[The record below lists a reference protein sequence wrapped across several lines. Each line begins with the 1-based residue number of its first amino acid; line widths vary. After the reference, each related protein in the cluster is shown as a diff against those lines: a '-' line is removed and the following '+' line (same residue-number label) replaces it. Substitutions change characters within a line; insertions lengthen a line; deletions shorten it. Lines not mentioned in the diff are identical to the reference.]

1 VVRDRTRGELL
12 GVPTWFAGLDQ
23 LIAMKEATGL
33 PDKDTS
39 DVERLRRLRRNE
51 ETSGRG

>member
-1 VVRDRTRGELL
+1 
-12 GVPTWFAGLDQ
+12 VPTWFAGLDQ
-23 LIAMKEATGL
+23 LIAMKEATGR
-33 PDKDTS
+33 PDKDTP